1 MTDMGASVRT
11 AWDEI
16 RKLTAGFQFVREM
29 DVLVGIPAEKNED
42 HGSLN
47 NASLLYLHENGS
59 PVNNIPPRPVLKEGI
74 NDPEEMPKI
83 QALLQEGIE
92 AALQGNLQG
101 AENAYQRAGMAG
113 AAAVQKKFTD
123 GGLAANAPI
132 TITGGWMR
140 NKVSGVPVHVKG
152 KGNKGPLIDTGA
164 LRQSITFVVR
174 KKGNK

>member
-1 MTDMGASVRT
+1 MGEMGASVRT

-16 RKLTAGFQFVREM
+16 KKISDGFKFVKEM

-42 HGSLN
+42 HGTLN
-47 NASLLYLHENGS
+47 NVSLLYIHENGS

-74 NDPEEMPKI
+74 NDPEERPKI
-83 QALLQEGIE
+83 QALMQEGIKQ
-92 AALQGNLQG
+92 ALAGNLQG

-132 TITGGWMR
+132 TISGGWMR
-140 NKVSGVPVHVKG
+140 NKVSGKLVHVKG

-174 KKGNK
+174 KKGK